1 MYTDLA
7 FLNSAPLAK
16 IEGKKFFIRCEVF
29 NVSAKTFKE
38 AVKHYDVKKNSVS
51 DNSNDN
57 TTPVYK
63 VILSCQDDSIRN
75 NKTNSLNDIW
85 LFSYDGQ
92 GSDFVDRVELS
103 QLNEF
108 STLKQEN
115 ILFEKRYNEILE
127 SDNVKMTVEVLNDG
141 KGNRTFRALNVKC

>member
-1 MYTDLA
+1 LY
-7 FLNSAPLAK
+7 FISAK